1 PAREDAARP
10 RTHGRDRPARV
21 GGPEPRLPEAGAAG
35 RHRVR
40 RQALRPVIGARD
52 RRQGAAGDQDR
63 LCRRRVVRAD
73 LLPQLLRDR
82 APRVGDRDQPGPR
95 GRRRPGSGR
104 PRLRRVHQPHH
115 REDCPRRGRRPVPR
129 RHARRRWADRPREEP
144 AGGVPLKPDVRADV
158 VVVGGGTAGAI
169 VAARVAERGDRSVVL
184 LEAGPDF
191 PSPDQTPPVVLFG
204 DYSEGRVTTRDFA
217 WAWETVPPT
226 PDAAPYT
233 LYSGKVIGGGSSIN
247 GQVWLRGPPDDFDGN
262 WAARGANGWRWHEVE
277 PWYAAVERDLDFP
290 ERGRAGPVP
299 VRRVPSTQ
307 WHPVHVGFL
316 DACLGAG
323 FTHCPDLNAPGVRGV
338 GP

>member
-1 PAREDAARP
+1 
-10 RTHGRDRPARV
+10 
-21 GGPEPRLPEAGAAG
+21 
-35 RHRVR
+35 
-40 RQALRPVIGARD
+40 
-52 RRQGAAGDQDR
+52 
-63 LCRRRVVRAD
+63 
-73 LLPQLLRDR
+73 
-82 APRVGDRDQPGPR
+82 
-95 GRRRPGSGR
+95 
-104 PRLRRVHQPHH
+104 
-115 REDCPRRGRRPVPR
+115 
-129 RHARRRWADRPREEP
+129 
-144 AGGVPLKPDVRADV
+144 
-158 VVVGGGTAGAI
+158 
-169 VAARVAERGDRSVVL
+169 L

-247 GQVWLRGPPDDFDGN
+247 GQVWLRGLPDDFDGN

-338 GP
+338 GPQPLNNVDGVRVSSALSHLRSVRGRPTLQILAEHDVQRVLFDRDRAVGVLARPATGAPVRVLA